1 MIRTM
6 VLMLLAVSVLATC
19 GRGSS
24 RRDDVGEVGVRGLVC
39 GSSSILGEAQPRITS
54 TKSRQC
60 GIDQPVRVYEV
71 AGVRLAQAP
80 LLNCSA
86 ARALERWVSRGAKPA
101 VADIGEKLESL
112 RVVAHY
118 TCRPRNSQRGARI
131 SEHGKG
137 NAIDVAGFR
146 LAGGDEISVLRD
158 WGKGKAG
165 AALAK
170 MRRAACG
177 PFGVVLGPGSDRFHR
192 DHFHMDISNL
202 KRRYCR

>member
-24 RRDDVGEVGVRGLVC
+24 RRDDVGEIGVRRLVC
-39 GSSSILGEAQPRITS
+39 GSASIMGEAQPRVTS
-54 TKSRQC
+54 TISSQC
-60 GIDQPVRVYEV
+60 GIDQPVRVFEV
-71 AGVRLAQAP
+71 AGVGLSQAP
-80 LLNCSA
+80 LLNCTA

-101 VADIGEKLESL
+101 VAEIGEKLESL

-118 TCRPRNSQRGARI
+118 TCRTRNSRRGARI

-146 LAGGDEISVLRD
+146 LAGGGEISVLRD

-165 AALAK
+165 QALSRI
-170 MRRAACG
+170 RRAACG

-192 DHFHMDISNL
+192 DHFHVDVSNL